1 MKLEY
6 QHLSEEGFVLT
17 DKLEHQDLIPFV
29 RQYLNKRTT
38 FSFLYYGLNIIL
50 FAIILVFLISGR
62 ETYSLGL
69 RFSYLSIGL
78 AFALLLTPI
87 HEYIHVLAY
96 KSVGAKNTSY
106 AANFKKFYF
115 MALADKFVANKR
127 DFRIVALAPFTV
139 ISLVLAILLFFTT
152 PLWSLAVLSALL
164 AHTSMCSG
172 DFGLLSYFSFHRG
185 KEIVTF
191 DDVPEKI
198 TYFYIRKNQV

>member
-152 PLWSLAVLSALL
+152 PLWSLAVLSAQTPIAQRLY
-164 AHTSMCSG
+164 TSVSP
-172 DFGLLSYFSFHRG
+172 S
-185 KEIVTF
+185 
-191 DDVPEKI
+191 
-198 TYFYIRKNQV
+198 